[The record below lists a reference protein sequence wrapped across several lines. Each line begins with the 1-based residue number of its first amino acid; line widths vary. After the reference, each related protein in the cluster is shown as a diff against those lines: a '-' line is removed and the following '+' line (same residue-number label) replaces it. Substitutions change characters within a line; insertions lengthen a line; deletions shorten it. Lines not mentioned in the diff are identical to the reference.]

1 MGFTPSGIS
10 SDIIRTIWPIFSTTR
25 TSTLK
30 SLADW
35 QDQAQLVIDV
45 PGLRGTHAQL
55 LVGAGYRTAQ
65 AVADADPIALSVGV
79 LKFVTTSEGK
89 RVLREGRPPD
99 IEKIKSWVDVARHAV
114 AA

>member
-1 MGFTPSGIS
+1 MIRIS
-10 SDIIRTIWPIFSTTR
+10 TAE
-25 TSTLK
+25 TL
-30 SLADW
+30 LDW
-35 QDQAQLVIDV
+35 QDQAKLVMTV

-65 AVADADPIALSVGV
+65 AVADADPISLSANV
-79 LKFVTTSEGK
+79 LKFVTTSAGK

-99 IEKIKSWVDVARHAV
+99 IEKIKSWVDVAKQAV